1 MIQHNKIHWSRILI
15 VLILVVALCAT
26 FSTVFASEP
35 SAADEPEETMTILG
49 MAPEEGEKGEGD
61 AAEGEVLTVGAAPA
75 EDAEKVADPETGDII
90 GIEEEPEGE
99 DEWTCKVCSTAN
111 FGGTKCSKCSASR
124 PTVTLSIIAL
134 VALAIVIAIG
144 FIKKVNLGFLAI
156 GAAFILSMVAGIG
169 PKYVTKAFDADM
181 FVTLVGVTFLFGMA
195 SQNGTLDL
203 FSKKVVAL
211 VGKHTVLIPILM
223 FFLSAFISAI
233 GPGHIAAGI
242 LMTTFAVYLAF
253 EMKINP
259 ITTALFAKLGAN
271 AGCASPLSLTGQL
284 GLKLTNNLTADVTN
298 ADIVDRLGFNGLHFF
313 LATLVSGFIFTLL
326 LYIFTKSYKVK
337 ADNPLKFKDIP
348 KFNWKQWCTIG
359 AIVMMVV
366 LCIGFQMNTGLTA
379 FVMAAILVLL
389 GCADEKKAIKGI
401 PWGTLVF
408 ICGVGVLVS
417 VIDMMGG
424 IDMISSLLQKLM
436 TKNTA
441 TPVLAATS
449 GILSWVSSTT
459 GVVMPAMFKMLPNI
473 MRNFGTS
480 VNYMEMISAIT
491 ATSFAAAISPLS
503 TGGAIIMSSYS
514 ASKETTNAEL
524 NKIFKF
530 LFLLSVGNVLLNV
543 VLSAIRLFGFYG
555 IFG

>member
-1 MIQHNKIHWSRILI
+1 MKLQSSSKVTKLGILLL
-15 VLILVVALCAT
+15 VLLMVASLIP
-26 FSTVFASEP
+26 TVFASDAPAET
-35 SAADEPEETMTILG
+35 SAPEETML
-49 MAPEEGEKGEGD
+49 A
-61 AAEGEVLTVGAAPA
+61 LGAAPA
-75 EDAEKVADPETGDII
+75 EADKGEGDTADEPVLTTGET
-90 GIEEEPEGE
+90 PA
-99 DEWTCKVCSTAN
+99 DEWTCKVCSTVN
-111 FGGTKCSKCSASR
+111 NGGEKCTKCSASR
-124 PTVTLSIIAL
+124 PNTTLSIIAL
-134 VALAIVIAIG
+134 VALVIVIAIG
-144 FIKKVNLGFLAI
+144 FIKKVNLGFLSI
-156 GAAFILSMVAGIG
+156 GAAFILAMIAGIG

-211 VGKHTVLIPILM
+211 VGKRTVLIPILM

-284 GLKLTNNLTADVTN
+284 GLKLTNNLVNDVTN
-298 ADIVDRLGFNGLHFF
+298 ADLVDRLGFNGLHFF
-313 LATLVSGFIFTLL
+313 VATLVSGFIFTLL
-326 LYIFTKSYKVK
+326 LYVFTKSYKVK
-337 ADNPLKFKDIP
+337 ADNPLKMKDIP
-348 KFNWKQWCTIG
+348 KFNWKQWVTIG

-379 FVMAAILVLL
+379 FVMASILVLL
-389 GCADEKKAIKGI
+389 KCADEKKAIKGI

-408 ICGVGVLVS
+408 ICGVGVLVA

-424 IDMISSLLQKLM
+424 IDMISGLLQKLM
-436 TKNTA
+436 GPKTA
-441 TPVLAATS
+441 TPVLSATS

-473 MRNFGTS
+473 MRTFGDN
-480 VNYMEMISAIT
+480 VNYMELISAIT

-514 ASKETTNAEL
+514 ASKETTNEEM

-530 LFLLSVGNVLLNV
+530 LFLLSVSNVLLNV
-543 VLSAIRLFGFYG
+543 FLSAIRLFGFYG
-555 IFG
+555 LF

>member
-1 MIQHNKIHWSRILI
+1 MKLQSKKAPRLGVLLLVLLMLATLI
-15 VLILVVALCAT
+15 P
-26 FSTVFASEP
+26 SVFAADAPAET
-35 SAADEPEETMTILG
+35 SAPEETMVALG
-49 MAPEEGEKGEGD
+49 EAPEAAAAPEATEKAGD
-61 AAEGEVLTVGAAPA
+61 APAGEVLTTGTEEAAS
-75 EDAEKVADPETGDII
+75 
-90 GIEEEPEGE
+90 
-99 DEWTCKVCSTAN
+99 DEWTCKVCSTVN
-111 FGGTKCSKCSASR
+111 EGGDACKKCSASR
-124 PTVTLSIIAL
+124 PTTALSIIAL
-134 VALAIVIAIG
+134 VVLAVVIAIG

-169 PKYVTKAFDADM
+169 PKYVTKAFDSDM

-211 VGKHTVLIPILM
+211 VGKRTVLIPILM

-284 GLKLTNNLTADVTN
+284 GLKLTNNLVSDVTN
-298 ADIVDRLGFNGLHFF
+298 ADIVERLGFSGLHFF
-313 LATLVSGFIFTLL
+313 MATLVSGFIFTLL

-337 ADNPLKFKDIP
+337 ADNPLKLKDIP
-348 KFNWKQWCTIG
+348 KFNWKQWVTIG

-389 GCADEKKAIKGI
+389 QCADEKKAIKGI

-424 IDMISSLLQKLM
+424 IDMISNLLQKLM
-436 TKNTA
+436 GPSTA

-473 MRNFGTS
+473 LRSFGTS
-480 VNYMEMISAIT
+480 VNYMELISAIT

-514 ASKETTNAEL
+514 ASKETTNEEM

-530 LFLLSVGNVLLNV
+530 LFLLSVANVLLNV
-543 VLSAIRLFGFYG
+543 LLSWIGVFQLGGLF
-555 IFG
+555 

>member
-1 MIQHNKIHWSRILI
+1 MKLQSKKAPRLGVLLLVLLMLATLI
-15 VLILVVALCAT
+15 P
-26 FSTVFASEP
+26 SVFAADAPAET
-35 SAADEPEETMTILG
+35 SAPEETMVALG
-49 MAPEEGEKGEGD
+49 EAPEAAAAPEATEKAGD
-61 AAEGEVLTVGAAPA
+61 APAGEVLTTGTEEAAS
-75 EDAEKVADPETGDII
+75 
-90 GIEEEPEGE
+90 
-99 DEWTCKVCSTAN
+99 DEWTCKVCSTVN
-111 FGGTKCSKCSASR
+111 EGGDACKKCSASR
-124 PTVTLSIIAL
+124 PTTALSIIAL
-134 VALAIVIAIG
+134 VVLAVVIAIG

-169 PKYVTKAFDADM
+169 PKYVTKAFDSDM

-211 VGKHTVLIPILM
+211 VGKRTVLIPILM

-284 GLKLTNNLTADVTN
+284 GLKLTNNLVSDVTN
-298 ADIVDRLGFNGLHFF
+298 ADIVDRLGFSGLHFF
-313 LATLVSGFIFTLL
+313 MATLVSGFIFTLL

-337 ADNPLKFKDIP
+337 ADNPLKLKDIP
-348 KFNWKQWCTIG
+348 KFNWKQWVTIG

-389 GCADEKKAIKGI
+389 QCADEKKAIKGI

-424 IDMISSLLQKLM
+424 IDMISNLLQKLM
-436 TKNTA
+436 GPSTA

-473 MRNFGTS
+473 LRTFGSS
-480 VNYMEMISAIT
+480 VNYMELISAIT

-514 ASKETTNAEL
+514 ASKETTNEEM

-530 LFLLSVGNVLLNV
+530 LFLLSVANVLLNV
-543 VLSAIRLFGFYG
+543 LLSWIGVFQLGGLF
-555 IFG
+555 

>member
-1 MIQHNKIHWSRILI
+1 MVALGETPE
-15 VLILVVALCAT
+15 VVA
-26 FSTVFASEP
+26 
-35 SAADEPEETMTILG
+35 
-49 MAPEEGEKGEGD
+49 APEATEKAGD
-61 AAEGEVLTVGAAPA
+61 APAGEVLTTGTEEAAS
-75 EDAEKVADPETGDII
+75 
-90 GIEEEPEGE
+90 
-99 DEWTCKVCSTAN
+99 DEWTCKVCSTVN
-111 FGGTKCSKCSASR
+111 EGGDACKKCGASR
-124 PTVTLSIIAL
+124 PTTALSIIAL
-134 VALAIVIAIG
+134 AVLAVVIAIG

-169 PKYVTKAFDADM
+169 PKYVTKAFDSDM

-211 VGKHTVLIPILM
+211 VGKRTVLIPILM

-284 GLKLTNNLTADVTN
+284 GLKLTNNLVSDVTN
-298 ADIVDRLGFNGLHFF
+298 ADIVDRLGFSGLHFF
-313 LATLVSGFIFTLL
+313 MATLVSGFIFTLL
-326 LYIFTKSYKVK
+326 LYVFTKSYKVK
-337 ADNPLKFKDIP
+337 ADNPLKLKDIP
-348 KFNWKQWCTIG
+348 RFNWKQWVTIG

-389 GCADEKKAIKGI
+389 QCADEKKAIKGI

-424 IDMISSLLQKLM
+424 IDMISGLLQKLM
-436 TKNTA
+436 GPSTA

-473 MRNFGTS
+473 LRSFGTS
-480 VNYMEMISAIT
+480 VNYMELISAIT

-514 ASKETTNAEL
+514 ASKETTNEEM

-530 LFLLSVGNVLLNV
+530 LFLLSVSNVLLNV
-543 VLSAIRLFGFYG
+543 LLSWIGVFRLGGLF
-555 IFG
+555 

>member
-1 MIQHNKIHWSRILI
+1 MKLQSTSKVSKLGILLL
-15 VLILVVALCAT
+15 VLLMVASLIPTA
-26 FSTVFASEP
+26 FASEAQ
-35 SAADEPEETMTILG
+35 SASSAPADTAALAETPAEP
-49 MAPEEGEKGEGD
+49 EKGESAA
-61 AAEGEVLTVGAAPA
+61 AAEPVMTVGA
-75 EDAEKVADPETGDII
+75 
-90 GIEEEPEGE
+90 EEEAGSEL
-99 DEWTCKVCSTAN
+99 WTCKVCSTEN
-111 FGGTKCSKCSASR
+111 EGGDKCAKCGASR
-124 PTVTLSIIAL
+124 PSTLLSVIAL
-134 VALAIVIAIG
+134 AVLVIVIAIG

-169 PKYVTKAFDADM
+169 PKYVTKAFDSDM

-211 VGKHTVLIPILM
+211 VGKRTVLIPILM

-284 GLKLTNNLTADVTN
+284 GLKLTNNLVSDVTN
-298 ADIVDRLGFNGLHFF
+298 ADLVDRLGFNSLHFF
-313 LATLVSGFIFTLL
+313 VATLVSGFIFTLL
-326 LYIFTKSYKVK
+326 LYVFTKSYKVK
-337 ADNPLKFKDIP
+337 ADNPLKMKDIP
-348 KFNWKQWCTIG
+348 RFNWKQWVTIG

-389 GCADEKKAIKGI
+389 QCADEKKAIKGI

-436 TKNTA
+436 NKHTA
-441 TPVLAATS
+441 TPVLSASS

-473 MRNFGTS
+473 MRSFGTD

-543 VLSAIRLFGFYG
+543 LLAAVRLFSFYG

>member
-1 MIQHNKIHWSRILI
+1 MKLQSNSKISKLAVLLLVLLMLATLI
-15 VLILVVALCAT
+15 P
-26 FSTVFASEP
+26 SVFATDAP
-35 SAADEPEETMTILG
+35 AATSAPEETMVALG
-49 MAPEEGEKGEGD
+49 EAPLDAAAPEETEKGSGD
-61 AAEGEVLTVGAAPA
+61 TTDEPVLTTGEAPA
-75 EDAEKVADPETGDII
+75 
-90 GIEEEPEGE
+90 

-111 FGGTKCSKCSASR
+111 EGGDVCKKCSASR
-124 PTVTLSIIAL
+124 PNTTLSIIAL
-134 VALAIVIAIG
+134 AVLVVVIAIG

-156 GAAFILSMVAGIG
+156 GAAFILSMIAGIG
-169 PKYVTKAFDADM
+169 PKYVTKAFDSDM

-211 VGKHTVLIPILM
+211 VGKRTVLIPILM

-284 GLKLTNNLTADVTN
+284 GLKLTNNLTADITN
-298 ADIVDRLGFNGLHFF
+298 ADLVERLGFNPLHFF
-313 LATLVSGFIFTLL
+313 IATLVSGFIFTLL

-337 ADNPLKFKDIP
+337 ADNPLKLKDIP

-424 IDMISSLLQKLM
+424 IDMISNLLQKLM
-436 TKNTA
+436 GPNTA

-473 MRNFGTS
+473 MRTFGTN

-514 ASKETTNAEL
+514 ASKETTNEEL

-530 LFLLSVGNVLLNV
+530 LFLLSVANVLLNV
-543 VLSAIRLFGFYG
+543 FLSAIRLFGFYG
-555 IFG
+555 LF

>member
-1 MIQHNKIHWSRILI
+1 MLQHNNIRWGRVFL
-15 VLILVVALCAT
+15 VLLLVLALSSTLFTAFAAEAEEPAPEETMVLFGAEEAAAEEVPEDTMVALGMAL
-26 FSTVFASEP
+26 EEEKGEDD
-35 SAADEPEETMTILG
+35 AADEPI
-49 MAPEEGEKGEGD
+49 
-61 AAEGEVLTVGAAPA
+61 LTVGA
-75 EDAEKVADPETGDII
+75 EDASVET
-90 GIEEEPEGE
+90 EEEP
-99 DEWTCKVCSTAN
+99 DKWTCKVCSTEN
-111 FGGTKCSKCSASR
+111 VGGDSCSKCSSSR
-124 PTVTLSIIAL
+124 PNTLLSVIAL
-134 VALAIVIAIG
+134 VVLGIVIAIG

-156 GAAFILSMVAGIG
+156 GAAFILSMIAGIG
-169 PKYVTKAFDADM
+169 PKYVTKAFDSDM

-211 VGKHTVLIPILM
+211 VGKRTVLIPILM

-284 GLKLTNNLTADVTN
+284 GLKLTNNLVSDVTN
-298 ADIVDRLGFNGLHFF
+298 ADIVDRLGFSGLHFF
-313 LATLVSGFIFTLL
+313 MATLVSGFIFTLL

-337 ADNPLKFKDIP
+337 ADNPLKLKDIP
-348 KFNWKQWCTIG
+348 KFNWKQWVTIG

-424 IDMISSLLQKLM
+424 IDMISNLLQKLM
-436 TKNTA
+436 GPSTA

-473 MRNFGTS
+473 LRTFGTN

-514 ASKETTNAEL
+514 ASKETTNEEL

-530 LFLLSVGNVLLNV
+530 LFLLSVANVLLNV
-543 VLSAIRLFGFYG
+543 VLSWIGVFHLGGLFQ
-555 IFG
+555 